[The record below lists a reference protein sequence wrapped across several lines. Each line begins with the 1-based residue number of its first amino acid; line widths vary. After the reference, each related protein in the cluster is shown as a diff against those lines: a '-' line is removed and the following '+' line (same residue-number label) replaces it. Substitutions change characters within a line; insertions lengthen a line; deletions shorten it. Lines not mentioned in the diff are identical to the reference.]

1 MRTIG
6 FHCNGMES
14 WTSTPYKIVR
24 SLKNKRQQSLDW
36 ELYNLVDDPY
46 EEHNLARSR
55 PELVSQMA
63 KEFDDWGH
71 AIQLEML
78 KN

>member
-6 FHCNGMES
+6 FHCNGMEA

-36 ELYNLVDDPY
+36 ELYDLVDDPY
-46 EEHNLARSR
+46 EEHNLATSR

-63 KEFDDWGH
+63 KEFDDWAH
-71 AIQLEML
+71 AIQLETL